1 MNTIKYDN
9 ILTIIDNNG
18 ININDIKEE
27 YIKLLSELTNVEEL
41 SDDDFY
47 NKIKEITKLGI
58 IVVVYYEDNNKIC
71 IIGSGTVLYEPKIIR
86 NGKYVAHIE
95 DIVVDENHRG
105 CGIGKTIVNNL
116 INYSK
121 EKECYKIILN
131 CSNDLIS
138 FYEKIGFMKQNNGM
152 SLYFI

>member
-1 MNTIKYDN
+1 MNDIKYDN
-9 ILTIIDNNG
+9 ILTIIDNND
-18 ININDIKEE
+18 INDIKKQ
-27 YIKLLSELTNVEEL
+27 YIKLLSQLTEVEEL
-41 SDDDFY
+41 SNNDFIT
-47 NKIKEITKLGI
+47 KIKEISELGI
-58 IVVVYYEDNNKIC
+58 IVIAYYKNDNKIY
-71 IIGSGTVLYEPKIIR
+71 IVGSGTVLYEPKIIR

-105 CGIGKTIVNNL
+105 CSIGKNIVNNL

-121 EKECYKIILN
+121 EKECYKIILD

-138 FYEKIGFMKQNNGM
+138 FYEKLGFLNIKNEM